1 METGASILH
10 WAGGEVRAGVL
21 ILSQT
26 HVTRIMTS
34 MKKDVVSIM
43 TCYPPND
50 AWTRYTACQYQSV
63 EAVQLRR
70 WSAVNVSVSQF
81 SLPIITHGELYVHCF
96 VEENKKAF
104 WILNNVASRLPPL
117 NYPRR
122 L

>member
-1 METGASILH
+1 
-10 WAGGEVRAGVL
+10 
-21 ILSQT
+21 
-26 HVTRIMTS
+26 

-70 WSAVNVSVSQF
+70 RSGAVNVSVSQF